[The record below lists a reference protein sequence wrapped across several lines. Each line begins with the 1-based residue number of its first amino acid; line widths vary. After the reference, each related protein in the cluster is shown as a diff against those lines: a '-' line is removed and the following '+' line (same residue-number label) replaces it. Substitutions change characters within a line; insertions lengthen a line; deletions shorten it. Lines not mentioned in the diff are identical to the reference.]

1 MESKETVKLLQKI
14 LQSGIDEEIA
24 IKSINSILSLR
35 TTEEMFTTLDLAMVD
50 LRDANAKFL
59 KIGSTPSFVKRAN
72 NILKIEAS
80 NLPMGIIEDVEV
92 DVVGEQLKTGDILIM
107 MSDGIFEGAQHVEN
121 HELWMKRK
129 IKELQTED
137 PQEIADIIMEE
148 VIRSCDG
155 YINDDMTIVVAKVKK
170 NMPKWATIPIV
181 GMQAQ

>member
-1 MESKETVKLLQKI
+1 
-14 LQSGIDEEIA
+14 
-24 IKSINSILSLR
+24 
-35 TTEEMFTTLDLAMVD
+35 MVD
-50 LRDANAKFL
+50 LRDASAKFL

-137 PQEIADIIMEE
+137 PQEIADIIME
-148 VIRSCDG
+148 RGCDATLGALLGG
-155 YINDDMTIVVAKVKK
+155 YVTDLIVDEGTAEFLLACEL
-170 NMPKWATIPIV
+170 PH
-181 GMQAQ
+181 

>member
-1 MESKETVKLLQKI
+1 
-14 LQSGIDEEIA
+14 
-24 IKSINSILSLR
+24 
-35 TTEEMFTTLDLAMVD
+35 MVD
-50 LRDANAKFL
+50 LRDASAKFL

-148 VIRSCDG
+148 VIRSGDG

-170 NMPKWATIPIV
+170 KYAEVGYHSNCGNAGTIKLKCDVPLSLFLSKNL
-181 GMQAQ
+181 GEYLGFLL

>member
-1 MESKETVKLLQKI
+1 
-14 LQSGIDEEIA
+14 
-24 IKSINSILSLR
+24 
-35 TTEEMFTTLDLAMVD
+35 
-50 LRDANAKFL
+50 
-59 KIGSTPSFVKRAN
+59 
-72 NILKIEAS
+72 
-80 NLPMGIIEDVEV
+80 
-92 DVVGEQLKTGDILIM
+92 M

-170 NMPKWATIPIV
+170 KYAEVGYDSDCRNAGAVKYKWNV
-181 GMQAQ
+181 YL

>member
-1 MESKETVKLLQKI
+1 
-14 LQSGIDEEIA
+14 
-24 IKSINSILSLR
+24 
-35 TTEEMFTTLDLAMVD
+35 MFTTLDLAMVD
-50 LRDANAKFL
+50 LRDASAKFL

-92 DVVGEQLKTGDILIM
+92 DVVGEQLKQVISLLWWAMEFLRERNMWRIM
-107 MSDGIFEGAQHVEN
+107 NYGWSGK
-121 HELWMKRK
+121 LKSYK
-129 IKELQTED
+129 LED

-148 VIRSCDG
+148 VIRSGDG